1 MNIVRNITWGAIAAA
16 ALVAGCTTAGP
27 GGGSSATQAAARH
40 PVEGEW
46 MSTDGVAVSRFT
58 GGIFTT
64 SATDTGNKL
73 AEGSYR
79 VGDDRT
85 ISIQGTSLI
94 RQTPIAFNCLLATPT
109 QLNCTNAQGQNFS
122 LNRRQAAPV

>member
-1 MNIVRNITWGAIAAA
+1 MKIARNISWSAVAAA
-16 ALVAGCTTAGP
+16 ALVAGCTTTGP
-27 GGGSSATQAAARH
+27 GGSGTQTAARH

-46 MSTDGVAVSRFT
+46 VSTDGVAVSRFSS
-58 GGIFTT
+58 GIFTT

-73 AEGSYR
+73 AEGNYR
-79 VGDDRT
+79 VGEDKT

-122 LNRRQAAPV
+122 LNRRQATPA